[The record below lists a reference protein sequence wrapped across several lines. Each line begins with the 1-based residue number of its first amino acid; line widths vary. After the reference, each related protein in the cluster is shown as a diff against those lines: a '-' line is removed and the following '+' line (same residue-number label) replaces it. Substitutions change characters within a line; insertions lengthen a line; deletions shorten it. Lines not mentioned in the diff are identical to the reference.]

1 MRKREPW
8 SCRSPTKALSQSSYS
23 PLKLPDSAAPNAPSG
38 AGARNDFLKGETR
51 EA

>member
-1 MRKREPW
+1 MRKRERW
-8 SCRSPTKALSQSSYS
+8 SCRSPTRASSLSGYS

>member
-8 SCRSPTKALSQSSYS
+8 SCRSPTRASSQSGCV
-23 PLKLPDSAAPNAPSG
+23 PLKLPDSAVPNALSG